1 MDFTGMLY
9 TLWHLV
15 AVEIVPL
22 ANRPALRLEQ
32 GFDALFVV
40 LLLVAGIC
48 LSTSDFA
55 NNYGFVWHC
64 HNLRAATAFNFIAM
78 FFVLVSLVRTFQIS
92 NEQVHGSIGAQFE
105 DLVPYHRA

>member
-1 MDFTGMLY
+1 MLY

-32 GFDALFVV
+32 NLDALLVI

-48 LSTSDFA
+48 LSTSDFV

-92 NEQVHGSIGAQFE
+92 NEQVHGSIDVQLQ
-105 DLVPYHRA
+105 DLGPHHRA

>member
-1 MDFTGMLY
+1 MASCGGGDCPSCY
-9 TLWHLV
+9 
-15 AVEIVPL
+15 
-22 ANRPALRLEQ
+22 RPALRLEQ

-55 NNYGFVWHC
+55 NNYGFGWHFY
-64 HNLRAATAFNFIAM
+64 NLRAATAFDFIAM

-92 NEQVHGSIGAQFE
+92 NEQVHGSIDVQLQ
-105 DLVPYHRA
+105 DLGPHHRA